1 MESVGR
7 VAVEFVQ
14 GDLVVVAFRGARLA
28 SEHVTLS
35 NTPRR
40 VRCTLLFIFV
50 HKYMP
55 VSMPRKLLIPFLNL
69 VYTYFIER

>member
-1 MESVGR
+1 MEPVGG

-14 GDLVVVAFRGARLA
+14 GFLVAVAFVGARFA

-40 VRCTLLFIFV
+40 VRCTVLFIFV
-50 HKYMP
+50 YKHMP